1 MLEPPEQP
9 VTFSERSGPTVTPVG
24 DVVLAN
30 GPTPTQSTARSSR
43 ARPQAATWVVVLG
56 SVAALS
62 LAVTLP
68 LTLLSGQLGDGIVAL
83 VIGIPCAGV
92 GFLVAR
98 RQPGNPL
105 GWLFLA
111 EAILLFVSNDGGDYA
126 YAVYRLGR
134 HLPFGPVGLALD
146 ELWVPGLVLSVVV
159 ILLFP
164 DGRLSSRFWRSALRC
179 YGALYITLLAGYTVA
194 TARALGDRPLRIDP
208 AGGLSAVDNP
218 AGAFGTLFHMI
229 LILMLALSAG
239 FIVRQVLSWRTS
251 SGDRREQLK
260 WLASGAAI
268 AIASSIPGAAFGTT
282 GHTTAALAW
291 IDNLFWFGLAALPVS
306 MGVAILKY
314 RLYDIDRIISRT
326 LAYAIVT
333 GLLVGLYAGLVLLAT
348 HVLSFHTPVAVA
360 ASTLAAAALFN
371 PLRRRVQHTVDR
383 RFNRARYDADQV
395 IAAFSARL
403 KDAVDLNS
411 VRDDLATVVDQA
423 LEPAHV
429 SLWINRRG

>member
-1 MLEPPEQP
+1 MLEWLKRP
-9 VTFSERSGPTVTPVG
+9 VTFPERSGPTVTSVD
-24 DVVLAN
+24 DVVLAD
-30 GPTPTQSTARSSR
+30 GPTPTQITPRRSPG
-43 ARPQAATWVVVLG
+43 RPQAAAWVAVLG
-56 SVAALS
+56 SLAALS
-62 LAVTLP
+62 LAATLP

-83 VIGIPCAGV
+83 VIGIPCAAV

-134 HLPFGPVGLALD
+134 PLPFGPVGLALD
-146 ELWVPGLVLSVVV
+146 ELWLPGLVLSVVV

-164 DGRLSSRFWRSALRC
+164 DGRLSSRFWRSALRG
-179 YGALYITLLAGYTVA
+179 YGALYIALLAGYTVA

-218 AGAFGTLFHMI
+218 AGLFGALFHVI
-229 LILMLALSAG
+229 LILVLALSAG

-260 WLASGAAI
+260 WLASGAAV

-282 GHTTAALAW
+282 GHATTALVW
-291 IDNLFWFGLAALPVS
+291 IDNLFWVGLAALPVS

-371 PLRRRVQHTVDR
+371 PLRRRVQHLVDR

-429 SLWINRRG
+429 SLWISKRA